1 MVLRWYT
8 VVIDCHDV
16 RKQAAWWAEAF
27 DWKTIIET
35 DDECV
40 NVPGWVEPETV
51 HGMPWERI
59 GPSSPRSF
67 APHCLSPTNRLYH
80 LVIGK
85 DLHVSSWKPL
95 TKRLCWRLCSTPNV
109 AGRMSCS

>member
-27 DWKTIIET
+27 GWKTIIET

-40 NVPGWVEPETV
+40 NVPGWVEPDSFRDL
-51 HGMPWERI
+51 PWERI
-59 GPSSPRSF
+59 GPGMVFVPVPEGEIWRTKNRSPQS
-67 APHCLSPTNRLYH
+67 
-80 LVIGK
+80 
-85 DLHVSSWKPL
+85 PL
-95 TKRLCWRLCSTPNV
+95 TSIDGLRYSVRTD
-109 AGRMSCS
+109 ASC